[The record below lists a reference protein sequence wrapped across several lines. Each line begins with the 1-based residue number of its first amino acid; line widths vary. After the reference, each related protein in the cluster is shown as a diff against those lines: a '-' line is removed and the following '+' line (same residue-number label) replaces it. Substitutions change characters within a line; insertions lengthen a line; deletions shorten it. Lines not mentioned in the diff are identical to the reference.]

1 MSQIKFKEFEWYFRD
16 YVFRSFNKGI
26 KDHEMDLIP
35 NYMIVNYLRYKNSN
49 LEDVI
54 SLLNSTVDRLVLSS
68 AIRRVNNKIIVEGT
82 LTRFQCSKCY
92 YISYIFEKEQK
103 ICLRCSSNELKPF
116 LKK

>member
-16 YVFRSFNKGI
+16 YLFRSFNKGI
-26 KDHEMDLIP
+26 KDHEMDSIP
-35 NYMIVNYLRYKNSN
+35 NYMIVNYLRYKSSN

-54 SLLNSTVDRLVLSS
+54 SLLNFTVDKLVLLKV
-68 AIRRVNNKIIVEGT
+68 IHRMNNKIVIEGS
-82 LTRFQCSKCY
+82 LTRFQCSRCY
-92 YISYIFEKEQK
+92 YISYVFDKEQK